1 MTDVTKED
9 EVLER
14 LGALSSPR
22 GFLMETVSIITE
34 GVEHLIRSA
43 FRQDDYAVK
52 YAIEPLLNRQ
62 GPLSELPVRLKLL
75 LGLGMISLSTYQD
88 LELFI
93 RLQDWLCESRQ
104 DYRFADPALLARLQ
118 ELHGLPPLGLPELPG
133 STAADPLL
141 LAMQQ
146 ERQDQMVRS
155 SLLLCVSALVLELAK
170 ESPI

>member
-1 MTDVTKED
+1 M
-9 EVLER
+9 
-14 LGALSSPR
+14 SSPR
-22 GFLMETVSIITE
+22 GFFMETVSIITD

-75 LGLGMISLSTYQD
+75 LGLGMISLNTYQD

-93 RLQDWLCESRQ
+93 RLRDWLCESRQ
-104 DYRFADPALLARLQ
+104 DYRFSDPALLDRLQ
-118 ELHGLPPLGLPELPG
+118 ALHGLQLEGLPLLTAPV
-133 STAADPLL
+133 AADPLL
-141 LAMQQ
+141 AAMQL

>member
-1 MTDVTKED
+1 
-9 EVLER
+9 
-14 LGALSSPR
+14 
-22 GFLMETVSIITE
+22 METVAVITD
-34 GVEHLIRSA
+34 GVEYLIRSA

-52 YAIEPLLNRQ
+52 YAIEPLLNRE

-104 DYRFADPALLARLQ
+104 DYRFAEPALLERLRG
-118 ELHGLPPLGLPELPG
+118 LHGLSPLALPDLPA